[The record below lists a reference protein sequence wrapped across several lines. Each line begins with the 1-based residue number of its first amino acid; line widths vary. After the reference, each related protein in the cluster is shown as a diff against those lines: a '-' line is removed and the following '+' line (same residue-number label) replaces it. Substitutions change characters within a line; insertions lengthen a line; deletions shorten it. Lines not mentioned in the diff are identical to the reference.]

1 MPSSSLRPQ
10 RRLIVSMVLL
20 AGTANFSWGQTP
32 AAPAAQ
38 AIRLRATVEKVEPG
52 SMTVKARDGEVVT
65 LALAGNLVV
74 TEVYA
79 IDISEIKPKS
89 FIGSGALPQAD
100 GTLKA
105 VEVLVFPEAMRGTG
119 EGHRPW
125 DLLPQSTMTNATVD
139 EVMVGSS
146 ANTRTLKLKYKDG
159 EKTLFVPPEAPVV
172 TFKPGDA
179 SLLVA
184 GAKIIVTAE
193 LRDGKPT
200 ALRVTAGR
208 NGFQPPM

>member
-1 MPSSSLRPQ
+1 MSGLRPQ

-38 AIRLRATVEKVEPG
+38 AIRLRATV
-52 SMTVKARDGEVVT
+52 
-65 LALAGNLVV
+65 
-74 TEVYA
+74 
-79 IDISEIKPKS
+79 
-89 FIGSGALPQAD
+89 
-100 GTLKA
+100 
-105 VEVLVFPEAMRGTG
+105 
-119 EGHRPW
+119 
-125 DLLPQSTMTNATVD
+125 D

-146 ANTRTLKLKYKDG
+146 ANTRTLMLKYKDG

-172 TFKPGDA
+172 TFKPGGA

-208 NGFQPPM
+208 KGFQPPM

>member
-1 MPSSSLRPQ
+1 MPSRSLRPQ

-32 AAPAAQ
+32 AAAAAQ
-38 AIRLRATVEKVEPG
+38 AIRLRATV
-52 SMTVKARDGEVVT
+52 
-65 LALAGNLVV
+65 
-74 TEVYA
+74 
-79 IDISEIKPKS
+79 
-89 FIGSGALPQAD
+89 
-100 GTLKA
+100 
-105 VEVLVFPEAMRGTG
+105 
-119 EGHRPW
+119 
-125 DLLPQSTMTNATVD
+125 D
-139 EVMVGSS
+139 EVMMGSS
-146 ANTRTLKLKYKDG
+146 ANTRTLMLKYKDG

-172 TFKPGDA
+172 TFKPGGA

-208 NGFQPPM
+208 KGFQPPM